1 MALGRFGR
9 RREEEPPDDGRPGRD
24 TDGEPPVA
32 GAEPPPTRDEQLG
45 TEVQPAAKAQPELGA
60 DLIDA
65 LARGREKL
73 MNGELSSDEY
83 RRRVTALLRDASP
96 EEVAAASA
104 GLSSTSEFSH
114 VRASAEAG
122 GFAPARGAAP
132 MSVARTAAIERLT
145 ELRAAGKIDEE
156 SFLREKERLSSYG
169 G

>member
-1 MALGRFGR
+1 VAFGRFGKR
-9 RREEEPPDDGRPGRD
+9 RDEEPPEPVGDPGWQPPPADAHPPPAADDQP
-24 TDGEPPVA
+24 A
-32 GAEPPPTRDEQLG
+32 GAD
-45 TEVQPAAKAQPELGA
+45 AQPGLAA

-65 LARGREKL
+65 IARGREKL

-83 RRRVTALLRDASP
+83 RRRVAALLRDASP

-114 VRASAEAG
+114 VRANAEAG

-156 SFLREKERLSSYG
+156 SFLREKERLSRYG
-169 G
+169 Q